1 MKYNNILNKVM
12 GVALAALSL
21 TACTDTWND
30 HYDAANGLNGGV
42 DATLWQTISTDQ
54 QFSNFAKVVKACGYD
69 KALNSSQ
76 MFTVFAPTNSNFTLE
91 EADKLIETYN
101 AEKAAGIIERDNSTV
116 KEFIHNHIALY
127 NYSVSSN
134 SNDSIVMMNG
144 KYSVLTNNTFG
155 GQQLE
160 KANVLHNNGV
170 LFTLSNKVDYFP
182 NVFEYLR
189 TDSDLDSV
197 ANFLHGFSIYEF
209 DASQSV
215 PGGIVNGQTVYLDSV
230 FVLQNELFYQIGRI
244 NSEDSTYW
252 MVAPTNEVWKTL
264 VDEYSNYFIYAPE
277 KGESEVAKRE
287 RDSLTYHMPRMA
299 VVYGTVFSRTNNSD
313 AAIQDSALSVN
324 ATPYQYRE
332 QTYGFDDVAYYQ
344 YLKPF
349 APGGV
354 FYGTENITTSNG
366 QVMKAATWNIN
377 KLQTFYQSIKI
388 EAENIYNQK
397 EDTTNVTTI
406 DPLATV
412 RVSSSNPFYNKVSG
426 NTYVEIAPIGPAAM
440 PYAKFYLPNTYSNIP
455 YDVYAVIAPAIAG
468 DTLASEYQRKP
479 NKIRV
484 ELEYTKADGTDAKTE
499 VLVSSKETR
508 PDVMDTILIKSGL
521 TLPACSYGLTGDK
534 KPKAAL
540 KISNRATNAEA
551 NTRKT
556 HTKTIRVDCLILRP
570 QGLN

>member
-1 MKYNNILNKVM
+1 
-12 GVALAALSL
+12 
-21 TACTDTWND
+21 
-30 HYDAANGLNGGV
+30 
-42 DATLWQTISTDQ
+42 
-54 QFSNFAKVVKACGYD
+54 
-69 KALNSSQ
+69 
-76 MFTVFAPTNSNFTLE
+76 
-91 EADKLIETYN
+91 
-101 AEKAAGIIERDNSTV
+101 
-116 KEFIHNHIALY
+116 
-127 NYSVSSN
+127 
-134 SNDSIVMMNG
+134 
-144 KYSVLTNNTFG
+144 
-155 GQQLE
+155 
-160 KANVLHNNGV
+160 
-170 LFTLSNKVDYFP
+170 
-182 NVFEYLR
+182 
-189 TDSDLDSV
+189 
-197 ANFLHGFSIYEF
+197 
-209 DASQSV
+209 
-215 PGGIVNGQTVYLDSV
+215 
-230 FVLQNELFYQIGRI
+230 
-244 NSEDSTYW
+244 

-299 VVYGTVFSRTNNSD
+299 VVLGTVFSRTNNSD

-324 ATPYQYRE
+324 ATPYQYRK

-412 RVSSSNPFYNKVSG
+412 RVPSSNPFYDKVSG
-426 NTYVEIAPIGPAAM
+426 NTYVEIAPVGPAAM

-508 PDVMDTILIKSGL
+508 PDVMDTILIKRGL